1 MPRLPGS
8 LELTD
13 FQRGRI
19 VGQEESGASQQQ
31 ISRNLSIPLST
42 VNHVITQFK
51 NKAKETVEVHSGCPG
66 LSSGTKGGGREGQL
80 PRGAAS

>member
-1 MPRLPGS
+1 MPQLPGS

-19 VGQEESGASQQQ
+19 VGQEEAGPSQRQ

-42 VNHVITQFK
+42 VNCVITQFK
-51 NKAKETVEVHSGCPG
+51 NKGKETVEAHSGRPG
-66 LSSGTKGGGREGQL
+66 PSTRYHLSR
-80 PRGAAS
+80 